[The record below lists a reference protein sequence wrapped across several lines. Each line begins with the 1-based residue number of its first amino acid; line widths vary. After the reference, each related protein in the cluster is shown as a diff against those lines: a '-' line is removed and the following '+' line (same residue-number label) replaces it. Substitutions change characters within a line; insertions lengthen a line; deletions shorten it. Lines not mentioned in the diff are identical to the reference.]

1 MMLNGWSPGG
11 CVTMDF
17 GGLYWLFNLVRSLG
31 PCFHVV
37 LFTRHGSG
45 GDKLAGFNSFLMV
58 MDAVKFR
65 DCLGWP
71 GLHSSTSLLCKFGN
85 VTPWPLEETDDLIKL
100 SPEASFFYSV
110 TSSVATKEVF
120 VLISYLGKETNNR
133 CEWMMRKNIIRS
145 EPLAD

>member
-45 GDKLAGFNSFLMV
+45 GDKLADFNSFLMV

-100 SPEASFFYSV
+100 SPGGLFLLFRHLRCDKRSV
-110 TSSVATKEVF
+110 CSHF
-120 VLISYLGKETNNR
+120 LFGKRNQQQV
-133 CEWMMRKNIIRS
+133 S
-145 EPLAD
+145 G